1 MKIKDK
7 KSEVYE
13 DAEKI
18 NEIEKGTSNFY
29 KSKTIFS
36 KIEIITGIIIVPI
49 IGLFGT
55 YFAEVLSLTYYIWRQ
70 ENGSGVSLFEIFKYS
85 LTGVFEEK
93 STAGYIY
100 LGWAGATAILV
111 ITIGYLT
118 YQKIKNRK

>member
-1 MKIKDK
+1 MQHHLK
-7 KSEVYE
+7 
-13 DAEKI
+13 
-18 NEIEKGTSNFY
+18 NFY
-29 KSKTIFS
+29 TKLVFKKFGKMSQLILQFRKSKTIFS

-70 ENGSGVSLFEIFKYS
+70 ENGSRVSLFEIFKYS
-85 LTGVFEEK
+85 LMGVFEEK

-100 LGWAGATAILV
+100 LGWAGAAAILV
-111 ITIGYLT
+111 ITVGYLI